1 LVNNMMKSNFQI
13 IKRLYVDYSK
23 NYIWKIILSGIFSL
37 VVAGATS
44 GIAYLLDP
52 AIKKI
57 FVEKDQTLIL
67 IIPGLIILAFFAKG
81 VSLYLA
87 RHLMISVGN
96 DIKKDMQDDM
106 LSSLINADTIVI
118 DDKHSGKYLNHVL
131 NDTSHIVNLVSTT
144 ILNAFK
150 DSLTLVGLLF
160 VMFYQNWKLSL
171 IAIMMIPL
179 ATLAAKSL
187 GKRIGKVT
195 TEAQEKS
202 GEVTQYLMELFKNHK
217 LIKIFQK
224 EDYEKKRSSKFLYVV
239 KEKGKKIAIVFTRAT
254 VIMEPLTGIMIAILI
269 FITGKLII
277 SGEIDINN
285 FFSFLAAMMLSYQPV
300 RSLAT
305 LNVGINQGLSAARRI
320 LPIIDMK
327 NKIIDDDKSLNLNI
341 KNCDIDFINCNFK
354 YNEKQEFVLKN
365 INLKISG
372 GKMTALVGHSG
383 AGKSS
388 LLNLIPRFYDSVSGD
403 IKIDGQSIYSTK
415 IKDLRK
421 NISIVTQDTTLFD
434 DTIKNNILYA
444 NSNATDDELKE
455 VAEKSFA
462 YNFIKD
468 LPDKFETVIGENG
481 LRLSGGEKQRL
492 SIARAMLKKA
502 PIILLDEATSSLDAE
517 TESKIQEAMSLLT
530 KDKTTIVIAHR
541 LSTILNSHK
550 IFVIDKGEVSAQGSH
565 EELMNNSKIY
575 KNFYEKQVRR
585 D

>member
-1 LVNNMMKSNFQI
+1 MMKSNFQI

-150 DSLTLVGLLF
+150 DSLTLIGLLF

-254 VIMEPLTGIMIAILI
+254 VIMEPLTGIMIALLI

-327 NKIIDDDKSLNLNI
+327 NKIIDDNKSLNLNI

-354 YNEKQEFVLKN
+354 YNEKQDLILKN

-403 IKIDGQSIYSTK
+403 IKIDGQSIYNTK

-517 TESKIQEAMSLLT
+517 TESKIQEAMSILT

-565 EELMNNSKIY
+565 EELMNNSIIY

>member
-1 LVNNMMKSNFQI
+1 MMKSNFQI

-118 DDKHSGKYLNHVL
+118 DDKHSGKYLNHIL

-171 IAIMMIPL
+171 IAMMMIPL

-254 VIMEPLTGIMIAILI
+254 VIMEPLTGLMIALLI

-341 KNCDIDFINCNFK
+341 KNCDIDFIDCNFK

-365 INLKISG
+365 VNLKISG

-388 LLNLIPRFYDSVSGD
+388 LLNLIPRFYDSISGD

-565 EELMNNSKIY
+565 EELMKNSKIY

>member
-1 LVNNMMKSNFQI
+1 MMKSNFQI

-150 DSLTLVGLLF
+150 DSLTLIGLLF

-224 EDYEKKRSSKFLYVV
+224 EDYEKKRSSKFLYIV

-254 VIMEPLTGIMIAILI
+254 VIMEPLTGIMIALLI

-341 KNCDIDFINCNFK
+341 KNCEIDFINCNFK
-354 YNEKQEFVLKN
+354 YNEKQDFILKN

-403 IKIDGQSIYSTK
+403 IKIDGQSIYNTK

-550 IFVIDKGEVSAQGSH
+550 IFVINKGEVSAQGSH
-565 EELMNNSKIY
+565 EELMKNSKIY